1 MNNLKYSS
9 KSQAENGMDNTT
21 VMTPLRVKQSILANT
36 PGGQGGT
43 SNYND
48 LENKPK
54 INGVELSGN
63 KTAQELGISGNV
75 QADWNTSDPDDGS
88 YIKNKP
94 TLATV
99 ATSGSYNDLT
109 NTPTIPTVP
118 TNVSAFT
125 NDAGYL
131 TQETD
136 PIFSSS
142 VAAGITFGD
151 VANWNDKPQVS
162 TMPTASST
170 LEGKVYQYV
179 GATNASY
186 TNGYFYKCV
195 EESGVYSW
203 QQLDVQPSGQ
213 AGDNGVPRYHLTCD
227 ASSANRLSSANKP
240 IFLDILNYYLSHNN
254 RLPFVFLLKSGNYYK
269 PVENIY
275 VNTSS
280 STYVSITF
288 LIADNLHYA
297 RENQWGVRYLEYY
310 NKASAVVYVTPSE
323 WANGTITTVYYNS
336 ELNDTSSTTCTM
348 NGLDPVGYI
357 LYDTNVLGMGN
368 TYAYTPNTNYSPATK
383 KYVDDLIPT
392 VNDATLTIQKEGTTL
407 GTFSANSSTNTSV
420 NIEETDPLFAAS
432 AAADIESDDLD
443 YWNAKQPRLESG
455 VNIKTINDV
464 SLLGSGNIIIG
475 EGGVVATDVEINGT
489 SITANNTADIQADGV
504 YDPSTNKVA
513 LQSTVNTA
521 KQEVLNQV
529 AQIIDYIS
537 YENEAFTNPILGTTS
552 TVGVVTVAKRN
563 NPMQIKISD
572 NVTSI
577 RLNNNDTVY
586 IGTDSNGKTRIFAN
600 NMKAIQSIGIGDFA
614 WQVLSDG
621 SVAFGGDE

>member
-1 MNNLKYSS
+1 
-9 KSQAENGMDNTT
+9 
-21 VMTPLRVKQSILANT
+21 
-36 PGGQGGT
+36 
-43 SNYND
+43 
-48 LENKPK
+48 
-54 INGVELSGN
+54 
-63 KTAQELGISGNV
+63 
-75 QADWNTSDPDDGS
+75 
-88 YIKNKP
+88 
-94 TLATV
+94 
-99 ATSGSYNDLT
+99 
-109 NTPTIPTVP
+109 
-118 TNVSAFT
+118 
-125 NDAGYL
+125 
-131 TQETD
+131 
-136 PIFSSS
+136 
-142 VAAGITFGD
+142 
-151 VANWNDKPQVS
+151 
-162 TMPTASST
+162 
-170 LEGKVYQYV
+170 
-179 GATNASY
+179 
-186 TNGYFYKCV
+186 
-195 EESGVYSW
+195 
-203 QQLDVQPSGQ
+203 
-213 AGDNGVPRYHLTCD
+213 
-227 ASSANRLSSANKP
+227 
-240 IFLDILNYYLSHNN
+240 
-254 RLPFVFLLKSGNYYK
+254 
-269 PVENIY
+269 
-275 VNTSS
+275 
-280 STYVSITF
+280 
-288 LIADNLHYA
+288 
-297 RENQWGVRYLEYY
+297 
-310 NKASAVVYVTPSE
+310 
-323 WANGTITTVYYNS
+323 
-336 ELNDTSSTTCTM
+336 M

-432 AAADIESDDLD
+432 AAANIESEDLD